1 MFNIYVDAWKANLK
15 GITVFRDGCRRASI
29 LSTGSPKENVDNK
42 NETGLAR
49 GEIISANDNVVGK
62 KRRLTTGCGSLHVTA
77 FFDTK
82 TGNLMETYLS
92 KGSTGGCNN
101 YMIGLSRMISLAAR
115 AGCDIHDIIDQL
127 NSTGVCPSYAVR
139 KATKHDTSKGSC
151 CPMAVGNA
159 LLQMWEEMQTEL
171 AKEMATCHCK
181 REKCPESDMNEGEIK
196 CPECG
201 DVLIHEGG
209 CDICKA
215 CGWSKCG

>member
-1 MFNIYVDAWKANLK
+1 
-15 GITVFRDGCRRASI
+15 
-29 LSTGSPKENVDNK
+29 
-42 NETGLAR
+42 
-49 GEIISANDNVVGK
+49 
-62 KRRLTTGCGSLHVTA
+62 
-77 FFDTK
+77 
-82 TGNLMETYLS
+82 METYLS

-115 AGCDIHDIIDQL
+115 AGCNIHDIIDQL

-159 LLQMWEEMQTEL
+159 LLEMWKEMQEEL
-171 AKEMATCHCK
+171 NTYEHKTANTPVKPSA
-181 REKCPESDMNEGEIK
+181 PVIDNVIK

-201 DVLIHEGG
+201 ETIIHEGG